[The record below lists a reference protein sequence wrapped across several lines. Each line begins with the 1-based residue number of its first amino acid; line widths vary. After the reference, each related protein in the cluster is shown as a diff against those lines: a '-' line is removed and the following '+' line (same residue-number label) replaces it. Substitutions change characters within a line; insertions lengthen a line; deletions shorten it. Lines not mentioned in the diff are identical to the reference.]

1 MISTNMRSYNYF
13 TFGAPNAYGQ
23 PQLSKEPVG
32 KVKLSIYTTNQS
44 VQANINY
51 LNANYIGFTH
61 DKSINDKYVIEYG
74 EERLK
79 VLYTSKQG
87 RFIQV
92 FLAKIN

>member
-1 MISTNMRSYNYF
+1 MISTNMRSYDYF

-32 KVKLSIYTTNQS
+32 KVKLSIFTTSQS

-51 LNANYIGFTH
+51 SNANYIGLTH
-61 DKSINDKYVIEYG
+61 DKSINDTYVIQYG

-92 FLAKIN
+92 FLAKMN